1 VSSVASEREF
11 KVARANA
18 SRTWLKPDNVEKE
31 MFLKHNLKAIGY
43 DWITLSDIR
52 LTTLNRHVWCA
63 GSGGDFSC
71 SDCVE

>member
-1 VSSVASEREF
+1 
-11 KVARANA
+11 VARANA